1 MSRKQPIEIFMPPNV
16 LKAKVGGGGNGGGI
30 DPATLARAEQ
40 AIEAMKGDFAEW
52 VATDVEKL
60 HTARAAFAASAD
72 KDTRDTLY
80 RASHDL
86 KGQGATFGYPFVA
99 RVADSLCRLLDTVAA
114 EALPAQLIDAHVD
127 AIRVILRDHV
137 KGNASRTA
145 TVLAQ
150 ELEARVTELG

>member
-16 LKAKVGGGGNGGGI
+16 LKAKGGGGGNGGGI
-30 DPATLARAEQ
+30 APATLARAEQ

-72 KDTRDTLY
+72 KDTRDTFY

-114 EALPAQLIDAHVD
+114 DALPSALIDAHVD

-145 TVLAQ
+145 AVLSQ
-150 ELEARVTELG
+150 ELEARLSELG